1 MLCCLSRFMNQLPGR
16 DAEKAETTLGS
27 AGLAARATNFG
38 AMPRYALLGTALSV
52 ASLLGQNIPGGS
64 AGPLGKRH
72 SPQNAAP
79 AVADSTPVPATKARQ
94 VEASA
99 GPALTV
105 DVAASRQAI
114 SPYVY
119 GIDYDQ
125 NLISDIRPSIIRW
138 GGDATSEY
146 NWQKF
151 MTNSGSDYY
160 FQDSAQSPTFEQ
172 FYQTNQAAGVATLGT
187 IPILG
192 WVADSSTACS
202 FSVKKYGTQI
212 CTEPGNSDC
221 GNGLVITS
229 SPDRAASSVQC
240 NDGTVVQIP
249 AGQIST
255 AITQVKTVNPADA
268 DVAVTP
274 SFMQSW
280 VAADV
285 AQFGSTAK
293 GGVFIWSLDNEPVWW
308 DGVHQAVHP
317 DPSTYDDI
325 WTRGLAYAQAIKAA
339 DPTANV
345 SGPVTSVWYDMFFS
359 KKDLDSG
366 WATAPYNY
374 WDNPVD
380 RLAHGNM
387 DFVAWYLQQ
396 FANYEKT
403 NGQRLLD
410 YFEVHGYM
418 PGTNAWNDANGNALT
433 DPASDAARL
442 NSTRVFWDET
452 YNPGTND
459 YILNTPI
466 NSDNMPSNQCVC
478 LIPRMKNWVNTYYP
492 GTKLAITEYW
502 LGAQTASDVNGGL
515 AQADLLGIF
524 GREGV
529 DVAMMWPEA
538 YPNLTSTDP
547 VTYAFR
553 LYRNYD
559 GAGGS
564 FGDTS
569 VSATSADQGQLSIYA
584 AQRTADSALTIM
596 VINKTPNDLSSPVSI
611 SNFMPKAMASVYSYS
626 AANMT
631 AVVPGQSQTINS
643 GGFTAT
649 FPANSATLYVID
661 EGAPP
666 KISIAPNPLVLDGG
680 TVGIATVTY
689 SASIPVDVYAG
700 ANLFCGGNTG
710 GSCQTGKWVSEGM
723 VFSLKD
729 HVVGTTLDTATA
741 RVLNGSLK
749 PSHPR

>member
-1 MLCCLSRFMNQLPGR
+1 MPLS
-16 DAEKAETTLGS
+16 
-27 AGLAARATNFG
+27 
-38 AMPRYALLGTALSV
+38 ALLCVAVTV
-52 ASLLGQNIPGGS
+52 ASLSGQE
-64 AGPLGKRH
+64 LRGKRRTLPKLPTAAAA
-72 SPQNAAP
+72 SDSRPAP
-79 AVADSTPVPATKARQ
+79 ATEARQ

-105 DVAASRQAI
+105 DVSASRQPI

-119 GIDYDQ
+119 GIDYNQ
-125 NLISDIRPSIIRW
+125 NLISDIRPTIIRW

-151 MTNSGSDYY
+151 MTNSGGDWY
-160 FQDSAQSPTFEQ
+160 FQDGSQSPTFEQ

-202 FSVKKYGTQI
+202 FSVAKYGAQI
-212 CTEPGNSDC
+212 CTEPGSSDC
-221 GNGLVITS
+221 GNGLVITTDS
-229 SPDRAASSVQC
+229 GAAASSVTC
-240 NDGTVVQIP
+240 NNGTVVQIP
-249 AGQIST
+249 AGKTST
-255 AITQVKTVNPADA
+255 PILDANPADA

-280 VAADV
+280 VSADV

-308 DGVHQAVHP
+308 DNEHQAVHP

-325 WTRGLAYAQAIKAA
+325 WTRGLAYAQAVKAA

-345 SGPVTSVWYDMFFS
+345 SGPVTSGWWDLFFS

-366 WATAPYNY
+366 WGTAPYNY

-380 RLAHGNM
+380 RMAHGNM

-396 FANYEKT
+396 FANYEAM

-418 PGTNAWNDANGNALT
+418 PGTGGDAT

-442 NSTRVFWDET
+442 ESTRVFWDET
-452 YNPGTND
+452 FTPPGTD
-459 YILNTPI
+459 EYILNTPE
-466 NSDNMPSNQCVC
+466 NPANMPPNPCVC

-492 GTKLAITEYW
+492 GTKIAITEYD

-538 YPNLTSTDP
+538 YPNLTSTDA

-584 AQRTADSALTIM
+584 AQRTVDSALTIM
-596 VINKTPNDLSSPVSI
+596 VINKTPNNLSSTVSI
-611 SNFMPKAMASVYSYS
+611 SNFMPQTPASVYSYS

-631 AVVPGQSQTINS
+631 AVVAGPSQTMNS

-649 FPANSATLYVID
+649 FPANSATLYVIAQ
-661 EGAPP
+661 GAAPQ
-666 KISIAPNPLVLDGG
+666 ISIVPNPLVLDGG
-680 TVGIATVTY
+680 TVGIATVKYT
-689 SASIPVDVYAG
+689 ASIAVDVYADTT
-700 ANLFCGGNTG
+700 LFCGGNTG
-710 GSCQTGKWVSEGM
+710 GSCQTGKWVSDGL
-723 VFSLKD
+723 VFSVKD
-729 HVVGTTLDTATA
+729 HVVGTTLATATA
-741 RVLNGSLK
+741 RVTSGSLK
-749 PSHPR
+749 PYEPR

>member
-1 MLCCLSRFMNQLPGR
+1 MLCHLSFGR
-16 DAEKAETTLGS
+16 VMPLGV
-27 AGLAARATNFG
+27 
-38 AMPRYALLGTALSV
+38 LLGMVAAAVSV
-52 ASLLGQNIPGGS
+52 SGQNVPPGS
-64 AGPLGKRH
+64 AGPFGKRR
-72 SPQNAAP
+72 SVPTTASATDSKLAP
-79 AVADSTPVPATKARQ
+79 AEEARHA
-94 VEASA
+94 EAASA

-105 DVAASRQAI
+105 DVAASRQPI

-119 GIDYDQ
+119 GIDYNQ
-125 NLISDIRPSIIRW
+125 NLISDIRPTIIRW

-151 MTNSGSDYY
+151 VTNSGSDWY
-160 FQDSAQSPTFEQ
+160 FQDGTQTPTFEQ
-172 FYQTNQAAGVATLGT
+172 FVQTNQEAGVATLGT

-192 WVADSSTACS
+192 WVADSSSACS
-202 FSVKKYGTQI
+202 FSVSKYGTQI
-212 CTEPGNSDC
+212 CTEPGSPDC
-221 GNGLVITS
+221 GNGLVITTDS
-229 SPDRAASSVQC
+229 TAAASTVTC
-240 NDGTVVQIP
+240 NNGTVVQIP
-249 AGQIST
+249 AGQTST
-255 AITQVKTVNPADA
+255 NITQVTTVNPADA

-280 VAADV
+280 VSSDV
-285 AQFGSTAK
+285 ALLGSTAK
-293 GGVFIWSLDNEPVWW
+293 GGVFIWSMDNEPVWW
-308 DGVHQAVHP
+308 DNVHQAVHP

-325 WTRGLAYAQAIKAA
+325 WTRGLAYAQAVKAA

-396 FANYEKT
+396 FANYEAT
-403 NGQRLLD
+403 NGTRLLD

-418 PGTNAWNDANGNALT
+418 PGTGGDAT

-442 NSTRVFWDET
+442 NSTRVFWDES
-452 YNPGTND
+452 YNPGTDD

-466 NSDNMPSNQCVC
+466 NPANMPPNQCVC
-478 LIPRMKNWVNTYYP
+478 LIPRMKNWVNAYYP
-492 GTKLAITEYW
+492 GTKIAITEYD
-502 LGAQTASDVNGGL
+502 LGAQQANDVNGGL
-515 AQADLLGIF
+515 AEADLLGIF

-596 VINKTPNDLSSPVSI
+596 VINKTPNDLSSSVAM
-611 SNFMPKAMASVYSYS
+611 SNFMPQATASVYQYS
-626 AANMT
+626 GANMT
-631 AVVPGQSQTINS
+631 AVVPGPSQTMNS

-649 FPANSATLYVID
+649 FPANSATLYVIGQ
-661 EGAPP
+661 GAPP
-666 KISIAPNPLVLDGG
+666 KIAIVPNPLMLDGG
-680 TVGIATVTY
+680 TVGVATVTY
-689 SASIPVDVYAG
+689 SASIPVDLYAG
-700 ANLFCGGNTG
+700 GSLFCGGNTS
-710 GSCQTGKWVSEGM
+710 GSCLTGKWVGDGL
-723 VFSLKD
+723 VFTLKD
-729 HVVGTTLDTATA
+729 HVTGKTLDTATA
-741 RVLNGSLK
+741 RVRSGLK
-749 PSHPR
+749 PSEPR